1 MNRPLAHV
9 DPSLAL
15 VTRSRTGG
23 VAPCYMMADMDSMQ
37 QSLSSRGESA
47 QDAEMDR
54 VHAAKTL
61 NEKRA

>member
-1 MNRPLAHV
+1 
-9 DPSLAL
+9 
-15 VTRSRTGG
+15 
-23 VAPCYMMADMDSMQ
+23 MDSMQ